1 MRLCFVPSYIG
12 RGWFSF
18 IGQPIA
24 KFKIVP
30 KIMNYRIDTTA
41 FAGLFN
47 KFLMDS
53 LRKNMYPAKQKILIP
68 ASTKD

>member
-1 MRLCFVPSYIG
+1 
-12 RGWFSF
+12 
-18 IGQPIA
+18 
-24 KFKIVP
+24 
-30 KIMNYRIDTTA
+30 MNYRIDTTA